1 MMKQLHIYIYVFIR
15 AIRLYHACCNGL
27 VQCQNHESVIAQ
39 MNLGSIPSHDS
50 NRALQISNKLAFSSK
65 TPHRKAWEAYLTGE

>member
-39 MNLGSIPSHDS
+39 MNLGEHSV
-50 NRALQISNKLAFSSK
+50 
-65 TPHRKAWEAYLTGE
+65 T